1 MFRLLLILT
10 LVVYLLYKLGLF
22 RVFVG
27 SVKQGY
33 RDPESVNRKP
43 SGDNVHIDSA
53 PAKDK
58 PKSDY
63 KGGEYVDY
71 EEVK

>member
-1 MFRLLLILT
+1 
-10 LVVYLLYKLGLF
+10 VLYKLGLF

-33 RDPESVNRKP
+33 SDPNDLKKR
-43 SGDNVHIDSA
+43 SGGNINIDSA
-53 PAKDK
+53 P
-58 PKSDY
+58 PKEKRKGF